1 MPRGMKRSIQNPP
14 TEHAP
19 SDLGEVVDALLE
31 RQMKFCVETD
41 GLSLKRVFTVS

>member
-1 MPRGMKRSIQNPP
+1 MKRSIQNPP

-19 SDLGEVVDALLE
+19 SDLGEVVDALPE

-41 GLSLKRVFTVS
+41 GLPLKRVFTVS